1 MGKTFR
7 NIVLASTGDFG
18 DKSDKIKNWVEHAGG
33 RFSKEITKDVTH
45 LVASQRAWKKY
56 HPMVK
61 EARRLRSIHIV
72 KLDWLEDSLTSKTRK
87 PLETAKYAFEQR
99 KIKINKVRKR
109 KRATDTDQ
117 AEEEQEQD
125 QVEMVTQDHIDS
137 KADADAGDQQKN
149 KKRKTV
155 SISGPAPPKSGTP
168 KRRKQRKKTGTTE
181 AEDWDL
187 SKDARIEISARELEN
202 ECTEFQKELG
212 EAGYR
217 PFTDGNGFTFLI
229 TLLRKDIL
237 KNRLERHR
245 LKVRYAPYF
254 SLQPATFYT
263 ICNQGPD
270 RQRKLS
276 DEGYFACPVSQ
287 PDMHTMPMDGAAMS
301 SRPTLPPCPVPLYF
315 FPKPYPY
322 FHAPV
327 VATSLPKYLT
337 PSNPA
342 LRVHI
347 PNPWAQTVQL
357 FEYDP
362 ALNPNETMTCF
373 SNEPPRKS
381 YACYTVYTRS
391 DQRYVS
397 TLAPPGSTF
406 DFAFAMFSKFFH
418 KRVGVEWSDRHDA
431 TVRSERNMC
440 GDGAGDAGFFEFFG
454 PVVVKQMS
462 NNTAVGDSVEAR
474 QRKPSVTMV
483 VNCPG
488 SVRDDQVDVKAKTP
502 DGGW

>member
-33 RFSKEITKDVTH
+33 RFTKEITKDVTH

-72 KLDWLEDSLTSKTRK
+72 KLDWLEDSLTSKTRR

-99 KIKINKVRKR
+99 KVKINKVRKR
-109 KRATDTDQ
+109 KRTGDADQ
-117 AEEEQEQD
+117 AGEEEEQD
-125 QVEMVTQDHIDS
+125 QVEMVTQNHIDS
-137 KADADAGDQQKN
+137 KADVDDQQKN
-149 KKRKTV
+149 KRRKTA
-155 SISGPAPPKSGTP
+155 SNDSPRETKTDMPR
-168 KRRKQRKKTGTTE
+168 RRKQHKKTGTMD
-181 AEDWDL
+181 AVDCDL
-187 SKDARIEISARELEN
+187 SKDARIEISAKELEN

-212 EAGYR
+212 EIGYR

-237 KNRLERHR
+237 NNRLERHR

-254 SLQPATFYT
+254 SSQPATFYT
-263 ICNQGPD
+263 ICNQAPD
-270 RQRKLS
+270 RRRKLS
-276 DEGYFACPVSQ
+276 DEGYFPTREYPVLG
-287 PDMHTMPMDGAAMS
+287 PDMDTNMS
-301 SRPTLPPCPVPLYF
+301 LRPTLPPCPVPLYF
-315 FPKPYPY
+315 FPKPFPY
-322 FHAPV
+322 SHAPV
-327 VATSLPKYLT
+327 VATSLPKYLQ
-337 PSNPA
+337 PSNPS

-347 PNPWAQTVQL
+347 PNPWAQTLQL

-362 ALNPNETMTCF
+362 ALNPKETMTCF

-381 YACYTVYTRS
+381 YACYTVYTRH

-406 DFAFAMFSKFFH
+406 DFAFAMFSKFFQ
-418 KRVGVEWSDRHDA
+418 KRVGMEWSERQNASNQSTQH
-431 TVRSERNMC
+431 ERNMC

-454 PVVVKQMS
+454 PVVVRQTSTS
-462 NNTAVGDSVEAR
+462 NAVVDSVETR
-474 QRKPSVTMV
+474 QRKPSVTML
-483 VNCPG
+483 VNCLG
-488 SVRDDQVDVKAKTP
+488 AVKDELIDVKAKTP
-502 DGGW
+502 DEGW